1 MTARIRRVSPEDN
14 IQMAQ
19 VIRTVMPSFGA
30 GGKGFAIHDAEV
42 DDLYKAYT
50 FTSCLFVCEM
60 DGKILGGGGVAPLEG
75 GPSNICQLKNVFYT

>member
-1 MTARIRRVSPEDN
+1 MTARIRRISPEDN
-14 IQMAQ
+14 VRMAQ

-50 FTSCLFVCEM
+50 HSRAAYFVCEM
-60 DGKILGGGGVAPLEG
+60 DGKILGGGGDD
-75 GPSNICQLKNVFYT
+75 PS